1 MNRTAAKNILVL
13 VLLAVGLA
21 IFALKQ
27 TPPPP
32 APSEIKATEF
42 SGNDTLTA
50 YSIPRGVKKIG
61 ERAFAFCEN
70 LETIDIPTSVKII
83 ESSAFVGCINLK
95 TVNYLGSKEE
105 WERLFNSPDFSRLQ
119 NEDLLNAKVIC
130 LDGDYAASMDL
141 IVAPRQ
147 GEMVVKDYEF
157 ARRVDLR
164 MVRILDGFE
173 IIGEGAF
180 AESPNIETVEIPSG
194 VKKIGSLAF
203 ASCPKIETVAIP
215 KSVEQIG
222 SGVFGGNSNLKEIR
236 YGGTKKEWEAMW
248 TQNRISKAMNEN
260 LFFATVVCSDGVYE
274 TPSTLVVKPEFGKKT
289 IGDYEYSSRI
299 DMKKVTL
306 AKGFKAIGRAAF
318 ANCRFLEE
326 VEFEKGIKAIPDSAF
341 AGTNLLS
348 LKLPEGVTEIGEDAF
363 MNNSNLET
371 VELPKSLKRVGD
383 FAFGRCPKLKA
394 VKFGGT
400 QEEWSKLCGSKNFGY
415 YNGNLLGAKVECSD
429 GVYEAKTELSLVPQ
443 NGATTIEEKQFAHR
457 VDLKAVKIS
466 GGFTSVKRGAF
477 SECVNLKTLEASV
490 THVGKEA
497 FSHNTNLETVVFDE
511 GLLTIGE
518 TAFSSCTNL
527 TTITLPS
534 SVKKISF
541 SAFSMCPKLETVKF
555 LGTAEEWAQIK
566 IEYDNDAL
574 VNANLEFLGTQT
586 AASKFGPR
594 QKRNDW
600 PRSVTI
606 AHALGG
612 IDSLAY
618 TNSLEAFEAS
628 YRKGHRTFE
637 VDLAVTLDSEL
648 VCLRH
653 WNEAKK
659 QGITE
664 KSSLSREDFLSRK
677 FAGKYTTLSLQ
688 HLFELMKKH
697 QDVWLVTD
705 TKGKTKREVERDFGI
720 LLATAQELGAEEIL
734 PRLVVQ
740 FYNEEMFETI
750 EKVYPF
756 ENYIFTLYQLWRDK
770 KPETF
775 RKYAEFCRENDVPV
789 ITMWDYL
796 ATEKILE
803 IARANGIAVYVHTVN
818 DLARAKELQKL
829 GVKGFYT
836 DFLTP
841 KDFG

>member
-1 MNRTAAKNILVL
+1 MTRTQAKNILIM
-13 VLLAVGLA
+13 VLLALGLV

-32 APSEIKATEF
+32 APTEIRTTEF

-61 ERAFAFCEN
+61 ERSFAFCVN

-83 ESSAFVGCINLK
+83 EPSAFVGCSNLK
-95 TVNYLGSKEE
+95 TINYLGSKQE
-105 WERLFNSPDFSRLQ
+105 WERLFNSPEFSRLQ

-141 IVAPRQ
+141 IVEPRQ

-157 ARRVDLR
+157 ARRIDLR

-180 AESPNIETVEIPSG
+180 AESPNIETVEIPNG

-222 SGVFGGNSNLKEIR
+222 SGVFGGNSNLREIR
-236 YGGTKKEWEAMW
+236 YGGTKKDWEAMW
-248 TQNRISKAMNEN
+248 TSNRISKAMNEN
-260 LFFATVVCSDGVYE
+260 LFFATVLCTDGVYE
-274 TPSTLVVKPEFGKKT
+274 TPTTLVVKPEFGKKT
-289 IGDYEYSSRI
+289 IGDYEYASRI

-318 ANCRFLEE
+318 ANCRYLEE
-326 VEFEKGIKAIPDSAF
+326 IEFEKGLKAIPDSAF

-348 LKLPEGVTEIGEDAF
+348 LKIPEGVTEIGADAF

-371 VELPKSLKRVGD
+371 VELPKSLKKVGD
-383 FAFGRCPKLKA
+383 FAFGRCPKLKS

-400 QEEWSKLCGSKNFGY
+400 KEEWAKLCGSTNFGY
-415 YNGNLLGAKVECSD
+415 YNAHLLSAKIECSD
-429 GVYEAKTELSLVPQ
+429 GVYEATTNLELAPQ
-443 NGATTIEEKQFAHR
+443 NGVTMIEESQFAHR
-457 VDLKAVKIS
+457 VDIKAVNIAS
-466 GGFTSVKRGAF
+466 GITSVKRGAF
-477 SECVNLKTLEASV
+477 SECVNIKTLEASAQ
-490 THVGKEA
+490 HIGKEA
-497 FSHNTNLETVVFDE
+497 FNHNTNLETIVFNE

-518 TAFSSCTNL
+518 TAFSSCINL
-527 TTITLPS
+527 KTVTLPS

-555 LGTAEEWAQIK
+555 LGTEEEWAQIK

-574 VNANLEFLGTQT
+574 VSANIEFLSTQT
-586 AASKFGPR
+586 QASKFGPR
-594 QKRNDW
+594 PKKNDW
-600 PRSVTI
+600 PKSVTI

-618 TNSLEAFEAS
+618 TNSLEAFKEN
-628 YRKGHRTFE
+628 YRTFE
-637 VDLAVTLDSEL
+637 VDFAMTLESEL
-648 VCLRH
+648 VCLH
-653 WNEAKK
+653 
-659 QGITE
+659 I
-664 KSSLSREDFLSRK
+664 
-677 FAGKYTTLSLQ
+677 
-688 HLFELMKKH
+688 
-697 QDVWLVTD
+697 
-705 TKGKTKREVERDFGI
+705 
-720 LLATAQELGAEEIL
+720 
-734 PRLVVQ
+734 
-740 FYNEEMFETI
+740 
-750 EKVYPF
+750 
-756 ENYIFTLYQLWRDK
+756 YQLWRDK
-770 KPETF
+770 RPETF
-775 RKYAEFCRENDVPV
+775 EKYAEFCSENDVPI

-803 IARANGIAVYVHTVN
+803 IAKAHGFEVYVHTVN
-818 DLARAKELQKL
+818 DLDAAKKLQAL

-836 DFLTP
+836 DFLSP